1 MYREAELPPPAVTL
15 VYFPAIPEVSKPVQT
30 FLDYPRAVS
39 AVKLIT
45 VDPVQNIGESLRSI
59 AILELRI
66 RPRSC
71 SSRRKNEFA
80 FSSEERRYRTM
91 FIRARS
97 QNRFIVLTPTRLT
110 MPEVFRNVDAN
121 TRRHRQLLAGMQRLR
136 GRVYEADGAVRPS
149 ELTADGRHKL
159 SVDENSW
166 HVLSL
171 DPHGEVVA
179 CLRFLKES
187 HASGFDA
194 LRVRHAALAR
204 SPQHG
209 LRFRRAVQ
217 REIDQARSTSI
228 GFGEVGGW
236 AVREDHRWTPES
248 LRIVLATYALL
259 ELLGSSVG
267 VATAT
272 FRHSSATI
280 LRRIGLSTLQ
290 TDGEEI
296 PPYHDP
302 QYGCLMQILRFDS
315 RFPNPRYR
323 TWVMSLMADLTN
335 APVVCR
341 ENLTGVLGRVWRGMD
356 SPDLVPVLQECNG

>member
-1 MYREAELPPPAVTL
+1 MLLRA
-15 VYFPAIPEVSKPVQT
+15 SSQT
-30 FLDYPRAVS
+30 SF
-39 AVKLIT
+39 
-45 VDPVQNIGESLRSI
+45 
-59 AILELRI
+59 AIL
-66 RPRSC
+66 
-71 SSRRKNEFA
+71 
-80 FSSEERRYRTM
+80 
-91 FIRARS
+91 
-97 QNRFIVLTPTRLT
+97 TPARLT
-110 MPEVFRNVDAN
+110 MPEVFRNVDASS
-121 TRRHRQLLAGMQRLR
+121 RRHQHLLAGMQRLR
-136 GRVYEADGAVRPS
+136 GSIYEADGAVRRN

-159 SVDENSW
+159 NVDDNSW

-171 DPHGEVVA
+171 DAKGEVVA
-179 CLRFLKES
+179 CLRYLEES
-187 HASGFDA
+187 RASGFDA
-194 LRVRHAALAR
+194 LRVRHSALAR
-204 SPQHG
+204 SPLHG
-209 LRFRRAVQ
+209 ARFRRAVE

-259 ELLGSSVG
+259 ELLGGCVG

-280 LRRIGLSTLQ
+280 LQRIGLSTLQ
-290 TDGEEI
+290 SDGEDI

-302 QYGCLMQILRFDS
+302 QYGCLMQMLRFDS

-323 TWVMSLMADLTN
+323 ACIFSMMADLIA

-356 SPDLVPVLQECNG
+356 ELVPVLQECNG